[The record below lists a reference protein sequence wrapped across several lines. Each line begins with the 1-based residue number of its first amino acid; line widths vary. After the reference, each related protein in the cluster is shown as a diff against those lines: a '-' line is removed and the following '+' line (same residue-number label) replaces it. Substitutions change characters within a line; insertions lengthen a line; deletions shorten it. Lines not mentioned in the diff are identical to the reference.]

1 MKKFLLAAMIGVFVF
16 SASPGPGLSQQDPP
30 HKSCCFLIYS
40 TGVELGGLKSMA
52 YFGRPGLALETEMVQ
67 ILFRISNWVEAANA
81 LCSDLSRAWDNYR
94 TIQNEADALADSLAA
109 PSPTFGRQPGSGD
122 GRGPTYNR
130 IYYGLPAEKGELEF
144 GLRDVGRRVAP
155 PPREEMTMVGFNCE
169 VGYFLIGYY
178 LGFAHHAFQ
187 VAQQGGEGSPWGSEA
202 KRMALEH
209 IVRAIDLVHS
219 VRMTFEQGSQ
229 CGRLWLDNY
238 AILSTLQEIDQER
251 VRQQFTLAELVQKTA
266 FVRYKIASPEIFLF
280 PRADECP
287 GIPQAL
293 TAKGN
298 QAAAGW
304 LRSQNEPNRRI
315 ADLQK
320 KWTSKPQPVP
330 PPPPPP
336 QPLTAASLGDELT
349 LSEYG
354 YTGKFLRQG
363 TGNVW
368 VGSWTGGRPQTTF
381 RLVSGASMP
390 IEGMAAGDVTIVL
403 RREDHADYDL
413 SPNLKAEYQFK
424 ATLQGTTIRLAGR
437 RLIFD
442 PGTKE
447 SMAWLK
453 NNNAEVTGS
462 APLRR

>member
-1 MKKFLLAAMIGVFVF
+1 MKKRPLVAMIVFF
-16 SASPGPGLSQQDPP
+16 SALAFPGPAPFQQDPP

-40 TGVELGGLKSMA
+40 TGVELGGLKGMA
-52 YFGRPGLALETEMVQ
+52 YFGRPGLALETDMVQ

-94 TIQNEADALADSLAA
+94 TIQNETDALADSVAA
-109 PSPTFGRQPGSGD
+109 PGSTSGGQPRYGD
-122 GRGPTYNR
+122 ERGPSYPR

-155 PPREEMTMVGFNCE
+155 PPREETTMVGFNCE

-187 VAQQGGEGSPWGSEA
+187 VAQQGGEGSRWGSEA

-209 IVRAIDLVHS
+209 IARAIDLVHS
-219 VRMTFEQGSQ
+219 VRMTFEQGNQ

-238 AILSTLQEIDQER
+238 AILSTLQEMDQER
-251 VRQQFTLAELVQKTA
+251 VRQQFTTAELVQKTA

-280 PRADECP
+280 PPAGECP
-287 GIPQAL
+287 GTPQAL

-304 LRSQNEPNRRI
+304 LRSQSGLARQI

-330 PPPPPP
+330 TPPAPP
-336 QPLTAASLGDELT
+336 QPLTGASLGDELT

-363 TGNVW
+363 TSNVW

-381 RLVSGASMP
+381 RLASGPSVG

-413 SPNLKAEYQFK
+413 SPNLKAEYQLK

-437 RLIFD
+437 RLIVD

-462 APLRR
+462 APLRK